1 MKFAASFFLCVLLFG
16 HLHFSLCLLS
26 PLSLLAHALSHA
38 LTPFLSHSCS
48 STGSKPVPVQGRF
61 ELCGVFVCACVF
73 KHSLKFLFP
82 FHFYNFSDII
92 LFYPMIPAF
101 LLNPRP
107 RVYCQARYILEFN
120 RYLVASKSSVFTRLF
135 FSLADP
141 EDSFTPRGQQ
151 SRQEQPRRQGGHLSL
166 PLPLFLSPS
175 LPLPLVL
182 YT

>member
-1 MKFAASFFLCVLLFG
+1 MLLPSFSACFYSGTFIFLFAS
-16 HLHFSLCLLS
+16 S
-26 PLSLLAHALSHA
+26 PLSPFSLTLS
-38 LTPFLSHSCS
+38 LTPSRPSFPTPVRQPVRNLYLFRGGLSC
-48 STGSKPVPVQGRF
+48 VVC
-61 ELCGVFVCACVF
+61 LCACVF

-175 LPLPLVL
+175 LPPPLVL